1 MWIVVNCESVGFA
14 YRRGKGE
21 RLCEWGCEAENCVWM
36 AGCVGEC
43 WDEEH
48 VVCWLFFLFSFSN
61 MGIFGC
67 GVAVCSDSAHDN

>member
-1 MWIVVNCESVGFA
+1 MNLWVSLIAGV
-14 YRRGKGE
+14 RE
-21 RLCEWGCEAENCVWM
+21 RDCGWGCEAENCVLM
-36 AGCVGEC
+36 AGYVGES
-43 WDEEH
+43 WAGEH